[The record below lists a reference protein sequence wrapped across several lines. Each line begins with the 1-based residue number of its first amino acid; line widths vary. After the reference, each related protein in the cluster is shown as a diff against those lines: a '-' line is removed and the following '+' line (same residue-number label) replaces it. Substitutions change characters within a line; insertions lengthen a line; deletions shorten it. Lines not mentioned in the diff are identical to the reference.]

1 MINNIKEKKGFSL
14 VEIMLTLVFISFAFL
29 PIYNLFRFG
38 SAGTVNN
45 IYEVTATN
53 YASDM
58 VNFVRELKVYQVE
71 KLIGKSLLL
80 KNDEDI
86 SKTFKRI
93 GIVAP
98 VSTKVPFVR
107 SLEFKKFKGRNKKGL
122 LGISG
127 FLSDLI
133 NQRRSVANYLAK
145 VKVEFPRNTGKGKDD
160 VVLYTILMD

>member
-1 MINNIKEKKGFSL
+1 MLNKSKKNKGFSL
-14 VEIMLTLVFISFAFL
+14 IEIMLTLVFISLAFL

-38 SAGTVNN
+38 SAGTANN
-45 IYEVTATN
+45 ISEVTATN

-58 VNFVRELKVYQVE
+58 VNFLRELKVYQIKDVV
-71 KLIGKSLLL
+71 GKDLLL

-86 SKTFKRI
+86 SKTFKKI
-93 GIVAP
+93 GLAPP
-98 VSTKVPFVR
+98 VSAESPFLR
-107 SLEFKKFKGRNKKGL
+107 SLELKKFKGKNKKGI

-133 NQRRSVANYLAK
+133 NQRRAVPNYLAK

-160 VVLYTILMD
+160 VTLYTIIMD